1 MNFKESCLICFIH
14 TDNVCVTCAS
24 HEKIENEWS
33 HMIGQIQI
41 NMFSV
46 LCVSIQ
52 LFLWNNL
59 LSFTY
64 GKTFC

>member
-14 TDNVCVTCAS
+14 ADNVRVTCVF